1 MINTDMKETVE
12 NEFLKELEEFISE
25 EEAKDLGLDPEADT
39 IKIQNP
45 GQADFFLRLLNQ
57 ANAEIAYINTM
68 CDTKIEKH
76 NERVNRFRDE
86 QLKGYDSQINYYT
99 MLLQTYAESI
109 LTDKKKSMKLPEGT
123 IGIKKQADKIEY
135 EEELV
140 LDYLKKNHPEFIRTK
155 VKEEIDKKTLKAEAE
170 VVDGA
175 YFIGGNEIE
184 GIKVVPQ
191 PQKFYIKPT
200 K

>member
-1 MINTDMKETVE
+1 MVKTEIQEIVE
-12 NEFLKELEEFISE
+12 NDFLKELEEFISE
-25 EEAKDLGLDPEADT
+25 EEAKDLNIDPEADT

-57 ANAEIAYINTM
+57 AYAEAAYINTM
-68 CDTKIEKH
+68 CDNKIEKH

-86 QLKGYDSQINYYT
+86 AIRGLDSQINYYT
-99 MLLQTYAESI
+99 MLLQTYAEET

-123 IGIKKQADKIEY
+123 IGLKKQADKVEY
-135 EEELV
+135 EDDVV
-140 LDYLKKNHPEFIRTK
+140 LEYLKENHPELIRTK

-175 YFIGGNEIE
+175 YFIGGNEVE
-184 GIKVVPQ
+184 GIKVIPQ